1 MEAFECLGPHKRA
14 GEIMQVVRCYN
25 DPMVLADVSS
35 GLEDA
40 MTGLDIREGDDNWVG
55 QFVAGV
61 SY

>member
-1 MEAFECLGPHKRA
+1 MEAFECLCPHKRA
-14 GEIMQVVRCYN
+14 GEIMQAVRCYN
-25 DPMVLADVSS
+25 DPMVLADMSS
-35 GLEDA
+35 GLEGA